1 MQAVMMHRTGDPE
14 VLQSETVDDPRV
26 EEGQVVVDT
35 VAAGLNFIDT
45 YHRAGAY
52 PLELPVVPGLEG
64 AGRVRDV
71 GPGVDGVT
79 EGDRVAWT
87 GVMGSYAERV
97 AVPADKLV
105 GVPEAVDLEVAAASM
120 LQGMTAH
127 YLATSTFPL
136 DDGHTALV
144 HAGAGGVG
152 QLLVQIAKRRGAQV
166 ITTVSTDEKAQIAR
180 SAGADH
186 IVRYTEVDVAEGV
199 ADITAG
205 AGVDVVYDSVGADT
219 FDASLKSLKPRG
231 MLVLFGQSSG
241 AVEPFDPQRLAQ
253 AGSVFLTR
261 PSLGYYTATPEELQS
276 RAQELFAWITAG
288 ELTVTI
294 DTRFPLDQAADA
306 HRYIEGRK
314 TKGKVLLL
322 P

>member
-1 MQAVMMHRTGDPE
+1 
-14 VLQSETVDDPRV
+14 
-26 EEGQVVVDT
+26 
-35 VAAGLNFIDT
+35 
-45 YHRAGAY
+45 
-52 PLELPVVPGLEG
+52 
-64 AGRVRDV
+64 
-71 GPGVDGVT
+71 
-79 EGDRVAWT
+79 
-87 GVMGSYAERV
+87 
-97 AVPADKLV
+97 
-105 GVPEAVDLEVAAASM
+105 VAAALM

-136 DDGHTALV
+136 GDGHTALI

-166 ITTVSTDEKAQIAR
+166 ITTVSTDEKAEIAR
-180 SAGADH
+180 AAGADH
-186 IVRYTEVDVAEGV
+186 LIRYTEDDVVEGV
-199 ADITAG
+199 EELTGG

-219 FDASLKSLKPRG
+219 FDASLQALRPRG
-231 MLVLFGQSSG
+231 TLVLFGQSSG
-241 AVEPFDPQRLAQ
+241 AVEPLDPQRLAQ

-261 PSLGYYTATPEELQS
+261 PSLGHYTATPAELRS
-276 RAQELFAWITAG
+276 RAEELFAWVAAG

-294 DTRFPLDQAADA
+294 DATFPLDAAADA